1 MLKYLY
7 AGAEDLNKE
16 TLIVKPVM
24 SFDTQLKNKK
34 LSRKVRSKNT
44 FSVIHSDGE
53 DDLRSMASDNPL
65 LYARSRSSVG

>member
-1 MLKYLY
+1 
-7 AGAEDLNKE
+7 
-16 TLIVKPVM
+16 M

-65 LYARSRSSVG
+65 LYARSRSSVSWYMFIFCIAYII